1 MTSAASRASGV
12 GALVVGWACPIK
24 KDNKIVKNVIFFML
38 IKFML
43 LLSFQI

>member
-1 MTSAASRASGV
+1 MTSTASRDAGV

-24 KDNKIVKNVIFFML
+24 KDNKIVRNVIFFML

-43 LLSFQI
+43 LLNFQI